1 VCFALLALLAL
12 LARFRDPQAF
22 AFYGFITHAGFE
34 GADSISATAG
44 VPDHS
49 LKIYWL
55 NEASLSAAKRFVT
68 VHAAVSKLFN
78 LGRYLVSASRIRV
91 DTGKF
96 EGGPY
101 LSN

>member
-1 VCFALLALLAL
+1 MRFAL

-34 GADSISATAG
+34 GADSISATAI
-44 VPDHS
+44 

-78 LGRYLVSASRIRV
+78 LGRYLVSASQIRV